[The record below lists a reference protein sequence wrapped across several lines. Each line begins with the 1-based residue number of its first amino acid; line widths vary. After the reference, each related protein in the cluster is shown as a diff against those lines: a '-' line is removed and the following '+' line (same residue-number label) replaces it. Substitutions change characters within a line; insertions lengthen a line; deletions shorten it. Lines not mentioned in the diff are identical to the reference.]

1 MAYVFNENMTK
12 AKEQT
17 YARRLDAMLS
27 SIDENVRAIKEI
39 NKENDRLK
47 KLNDRSVKRLRK
59 SISELSSY

>member
-1 MAYVFNENMTK
+1 MAHVFDENMTK
-12 AKEQT
+12 AQELT

-47 KLNDRSVKRLRK
+47 KLNERSMKRLKK
-59 SISELSSY
+59 SIEALSSY

>member
-59 SISELSSY
+59 SIESLSSY